1 MSEASSTSHAARPV
15 RVVIAAGGTGGHV
28 MPALAVADAL
38 RARGA
43 DVSFITTSR
52 AGGIPEKYPS
62 DRLPL
67 RGFARK
73 PTPKN
78 LWVLVLAL
86 FAVPRAMWILRRR
99 HADVVVGGGGYLAGP
114 VAVAARLL
122 RRRVLLMEADSH
134 LGLANRLAAPLAK
147 RVTLAFPLKGRRGGR
162 YMVTGRPVSQ
172 AVIGATRT
180 AGRRSFGIAPDATV
194 VLVAGGSQG
203 ARTLNLAAA
212 EAFGDGPPFDL
223 IHVAGPTQV
232 NDVRALLADQS
243 PGPRYRLEPYLENF
257 AEALAAADLVV
268 SRSGGT
274 VFEIAAVGRPAIF
287 VPYPHAT
294 GDHQTKNAAWMAQGG
309 AAVVLTD
316 AECTGPRLR
325 ELVGALLADRDR
337 LQMMADSAA
346 ALGRPEAADRVAEA
360 ALDLVDR

>member
-1 MSEASSTSHAARPV
+1 
-15 RVVIAAGGTGGHV
+15 

-43 DVSFITTSR
+43 EVSFITT
-52 AGGIPEKYPS
+52 AKGGGGIPEIYPT

-73 PTPKN
+73 PTPRN
-78 LWVLVLAL
+78 LWVLVLAFL
-86 FAVPRAMWILRRR
+86 AVPRAMWILRRR
-99 HADVVVGGGGYLAGP
+99 SADVVVGGGGYLAGP

-122 RRRVLLMEADSH
+122 RRPVLLMEADSH
-134 LGLANRLAAPLAK
+134 LGLANRMAAPLAK

-172 AVIGATRT
+172 AVIHATRT
-180 AGRRSFGIAPDATV
+180 AGRRAFGIAPDATV

-203 ARTLNLAAA
+203 ARSMNLAAT

-223 IHVAGPTQV
+223 IHVAGPSQV
-232 NDVRALLADQS
+232 ESIREILADKD
-243 PGPRYRLEPYLENF
+243 PGPRYRLMGYLDNF
-257 AEALAAADLVV
+257 PEAVAAADLVV

-274 VFEIAAVGRPAIF
+274 VFEIAAVGRPAIL
-287 VPYPHAT
+287 VPYPYAT
-294 GDHQTKNAAWMAQGG
+294 ADHQTKNAQWMARGGG
-309 AAVVLTD
+309 AVMISD
-316 AECTGPRLR
+316 EECTGPRLR

-337 LQMMADSAA
+337 LQMMAESSA

-360 ALDLVDR
+360 ALDLIDR

>member
-1 MSEASSTSHAARPV
+1 
-15 RVVIAAGGTGGHV
+15 

-38 RARGA
+38 RARGV
-43 DVSFITTSR
+43 DVSFITT
-52 AGGIPEKYPS
+52 AKGGGGIPDIYPA

-67 RGFARK
+67 RGFARRFS
-73 PTPKN
+73 PRN

-86 FAVPRAMWILRRR
+86 LAVPRAMWILRRR
-99 HADVVVGGGGYLAGP
+99 HADAVVGGGGYLAGP
-114 VAVAARLL
+114 VAVAARLM
-122 RRRVLLMEADSH
+122 RRPVLLMEADSH

-162 YMVTGRPVSQ
+162 YMVTGRPVSR
-172 AVIGATRT
+172 AVMQATRIS
-180 AGRRSFGIAPDATV
+180 GRRAFGIEPDATV

-203 ARTLNLAAA
+203 ARSMNLAAV

-223 IHVAGPTQV
+223 IHVAGPGQV
-232 NDVRALLADQS
+232 DDVRQALTNKN
-243 PGPRYRLEPYLENF
+243 PGPRYRLEGYLDNF
-257 AEALAAADLVV
+257 PEALAAADLVV

-274 VFEIAAVGRPAIF
+274 VFEIAAVGRPAIL

-294 GDHQTKNAAWMAQGG
+294 ADHQTKNARWMAEAGG
-309 AAVVLTD
+309 AVVLGD
-316 AECTGPRLR
+316 EECTGPRLR

-337 LQMMADSAA
+337 LGMMADAA
-346 ALGRPEAADRVAEA
+346 ATLGRPEAADRVAEA